1 MPHRAPTRSGGPA
14 TRRSSGPSA
23 CGVGS
28 WSTSTGSALP
38 SRTRN
43 ACDWCA
49 TCASRCG
56 GGERR
61 GTVRSSFGIAAVAWS
76 RCANRTSSSAAGT
89 GTGCRGSCPRGR
101 SDPLSWRHTPWIC
114 CGSSIRPRRA
124 PSPFWRPAAR
134 RGRASRVSA
143 ALCSAS
149 LSCASISSARSAVT
163 VARLAASWVFFSAA
177 AAFFSAM
184 TARLSASAISLFT
197 RLVSSR
203 VPADPSRA
211 RATSAS
217 RSASVAWS
225 R

>member
-1 MPHRAPTRSGGPA
+1 MFGSLRSPATASPGRPGGPRPPPAPATDRTSDPSSIARAASMPHRAPTRSGGPA

-43 ACDWCA
+43 ACDLSA

-124 PSPFWRPAAR
+124 PSPFWQPAAR
-134 RGRASRVSA
+134 RGRASPYRPP
-143 ALCSAS
+143 
-149 LSCASISSARSAVT
+149 SARP
-163 VARLAASWVFFSAA
+163 R
-177 AAFFSAM
+177 
-184 TARLSASAISLFT
+184 
-197 RLVSSR
+197 
-203 VPADPSRA
+203 
-211 RATSAS
+211 
-217 RSASVAWS
+217 
-225 R
+225 